1 MRILL
6 GISGGIAAYKTPDL
20 VRRLKKAGHEVRV
33 VCTRNALEL
42 VSRVAL
48 ETVSGEPVLCDTF
61 APRTHAGIEHID
73 LAAWAELV
81 LVAPA
86 TANVLAKLACGLAD
100 DLLTTVLLACPAPL
114 WLAPGMNTRMWE
126 HPATRANVARLVERG
141 ARVIGPDSGE
151 LACGTTGP
159 GRMTEPD
166 DLVKAVSADLVKA
179 LGAHHLAPRP
189 FAGRT
194 VLVTAGATREHLDPV
209 RFLSNPSTGRMGVA
223 VARAAKELGATVL
236 LVHAHLE
243 VPPPPGV
250 EAVFASSAADLQRAV
265 LAHRDRADLVV
276 MTAAVG
282 DWMPAQVAPEKLKKE
297 TAGENMTVALVRT
310 PDILAGLVADRARAG
325 AVRPWIVGF
334 AAETAGGDGARL
346 SSLAREKLARKGC
359 DALFANDV
367 SLPGAGFATG
377 TNQGLLVFADG
388 RELSLGPGTKD
399 QVASALV
406 SEVSSALGIAPAR
419 E

>member
-6 GISGGIAAYKTPDL
+6 GISGGIAAYKTPEL

-33 VCTRNALEL
+33 ACTRNALEL

-61 APRTHAGIEHID
+61 APRTHAGVEHID
-73 LAAWAELV
+73 LATWAELV

-86 TANVLAKLACGLAD
+86 TANVIAKLACGLAD
-100 DLLTTVLLACPAPL
+100 DFLTTVILACPAPL

-126 HPATRANVARLVERG
+126 HPATRANVACLLERG
-141 ARVIGPDSGE
+141 ARVIGPEAGE

-159 GRMTEPD
+159 GRMTEPAV
-166 DLVKAVSADLVKA
+166 LVEAVSAALVEA
-179 LGAHHLAPRP
+179 LTDHLMAARP
-189 FAGRT
+189 LAGRT

-223 VARAAKELGATVL
+223 VARAAMELGARVL
-236 LVHAHLE
+236 VVHAHLE
-243 VPPPPGV
+243 VPLPPGV
-250 EAVFASSAADLQRAV
+250 EAVFASSAVELERAV
-265 LAHRDRADLVV
+265 RAHRDRADLVV

-282 DWMPAQVAPEKLKKE
+282 DWMPARVAPEKLKKE
-297 TAGENMTVALVRT
+297 AAGETWTLELVRT
-310 PDILAGLVADRARAG
+310 PDILAGLGADRARTSDG
-325 AVRPWIVGF
+325 QPWLVGF
-334 AAETAGGDGARL
+334 AAETAGGDALRL
-346 SSLAREKLARKGC
+346 ASLAREKLARKGC

-367 SLPGAGFATG
+367 SLPGAGFAAG
-377 TNQGLLVFADG
+377 TNRGLLVFADG
-388 RELSLGPGTKD
+388 RELALGPGTKD

-406 SEVSSALGIAPAR
+406 SEVAASLGITSVR

>member
-159 GRMTEPD
+159 GRMTEPSI
-166 DLVKAVSADLVKA
+166 LVEALAVHQA
-179 LGAHHLAPRP
+179 APRP
-189 FAGRT
+189 FAGLT

-250 EAVFASSAADLQRAV
+250 EAVFASSAMDLQRAV

-297 TAGENMTVALVRT
+297 TAGETMNLALVRT

-346 SSLAREKLARKGC
+346 RSLAREKLARKNC

-388 RELSLGPGTKD
+388 RELPLGPGTKD

-406 SEVSSALGIAPAR
+406 SEVASALGIAPAR